1 MNFGTDLA
9 IGAAGSIA
17 SGLVN
22 AGIDRLLNGSPQQ
35 QIERQLNANKQ
46 MMLFQNN
53 LARSNFD
60 YEYKKNSP
68 AAQVKRL
75 RDAGLNPN
83 IMNGMSG
90 TGMSATM
97 ASPSQASVSDGRLSA
112 MTTLDPMSVSN
123 VRLNNALAEK
133 ALADA
138 RRTTGQEDRDVDVF
152 GLKKTA
158 MELDNQLKSSQLE
171 GSELGNAL
179 AALNLDVQTQVKEH
193 TIENYRLK
201 NEQLKGQISHVLQS
215 VENLQKEGQLTEQQA
230 LLTYQQVLNAERD
243 RMIMEIKARLL
254 EKQIDLTDAQIH
266 ETLASAGLMGSQ
278 TTLVNAETL
287 TEYAKSKGL
296 RIENERAIKAA
307 KYDGYNNCVNSIKN
321 TTAVVGD
328 LVDIGVSL
336 FNPVKGIV
344 GRGKKSY
351 YER

>member
-1 MNFGTDLA
+1 MSLGTDLA
-9 IGAAGSIA
+9 IGAASSVA
-17 SGLVN
+17 SGLLN

-35 QIERQLNANKQ
+35 QIERQINANKK

-75 RDAGLNPN
+75 RDAGLNPH

-97 ASPSQASVSDGRLSA
+97 ASPSQASITDGRISA
-112 MTTLDPMSVSN
+112 MSTLDPMAVSN
-123 VRLNNALAEK
+123 IRLNNAMAEK

-158 MELDNQLKSSQLE
+158 LELDNQLKASQLE

-243 RMIMEIKARLL
+243 RMIMEIKARLM

-296 RIENERAIKAA
+296 RIANERAIMAA
-307 KYDGYNNCVNSIKN
+307 KYDGYNNCVNAIKN

-328 LVDIGVSL
+328 LVDFGTSL
-336 FNPVKGIV
+336 FNPVKGIAR
-344 GRGKKSY
+344 RGIKTY